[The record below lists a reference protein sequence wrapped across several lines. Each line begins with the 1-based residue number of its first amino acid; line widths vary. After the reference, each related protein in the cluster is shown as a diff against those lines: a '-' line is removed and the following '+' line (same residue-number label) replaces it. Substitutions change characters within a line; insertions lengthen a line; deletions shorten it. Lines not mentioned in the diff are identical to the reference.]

1 MVTRQR
7 TDPQRE
13 TNELGEIDK
22 AVDKLKPV
30 DGTVVQKD
38 FTDDKLRS
46 NPGNVNE
53 NAVAVDEY
61 GTNVVQ
67 NKLRDE
73 NVTPKPGVRKN
84 KLVAKYGTSFRYMG
98 IVKNGLDR
106 VTVVTS
112 IPIPRFENIQVKPH
126 KFCQMCPNPG

>member
-1 MVTRQR
+1 MLVRGMQLHRHINRHGHKRQR
-7 TDPQRE
+7 TDPQGE

-22 AVDKLKPV
+22 AVDKQKPV
-30 DGTVVQKD
+30 EETVVQKD
-38 FTDDKLRS
+38 FNEDRLRS

-53 NAVAVDEY
+53 NAVAVKEY

-67 NKLRDE
+67 DKLCDE

-84 KLVAKYGTSFRYMG
+84 KLVAKYGTNFRYMG

-106 VTVVTS
+106 VMVSDVNTNTK
-112 IPIPRFENIQVKPH
+112 I
-126 KFCQMCPNPG
+126 